1 MGSGGCGGQ
10 TMQLT
15 MADAPFVLHLGT
27 PLLSAISILII
38 ISLSLLRSS
47 NLFAKPQILVFI
59 AIRKSQPVQWESYSL
74 SDSQNLSLELCYLR
88 CSNTPGDPFIPNS
101 TQSGATSVFNI
112 THYIVLLAPQ
122 SSAHSRGAFRGLSV
136 QSQPSSLITFL

>member
-1 MGSGGCGGQ
+1 MQLKASSNVEDMGSGGCGGQ

-38 ISLSLLRSS
+38 ISLLRSS
-47 NLFAKPQILVFI
+47 NIFAKPQILVFV
-59 AIRKSQPVQWESYSL
+59 AIRKSQPVQWGSFSL
-74 SDSQNLSLELCYLR
+74 SDSQNLSLELYYLR

-101 TQSGATSVFNI
+101 TQSGATSVFN
-112 THYIVLLAPQ
+112 VLLAPQ
-122 SSAHSRGAFRGLSV
+122 SSADSRDFHPIHPTYS
-136 QSQPSSLITFL
+136 F